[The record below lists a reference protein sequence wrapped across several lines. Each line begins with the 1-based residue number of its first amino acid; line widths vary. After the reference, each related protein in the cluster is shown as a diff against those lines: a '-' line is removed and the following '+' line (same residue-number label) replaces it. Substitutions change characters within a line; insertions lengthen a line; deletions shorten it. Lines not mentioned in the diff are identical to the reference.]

1 MSCPS
6 KDDFERTL
14 EIADFAAQR
23 LENRRQYEF
32 KIFISYVTLLVLA
45 IYKHDLLKPSPGE
58 CIGLVC
64 GLGVIHIFYILWT
77 ISLSVANRNDSDR
90 RNFYLKKAQ
99 DISDFLLKSVGDP
112 LCRKME
118 SDYDSEKPKKIK
130 IVPDVLRAFMH
141 GDQLWINYAA
151 TFQFVLPTIILFLL
165 VHILSKNLC
174 TELHRV
180 FVMFIPFLPFFLI
193 AIPTCCRKCCR
204 KKGAKRNEGDKTA

>member
-6 KDDFERTL
+6 KDDFEQTL
-14 EIADFAAQR
+14 QIADFAAQR

-45 IYKHDLLKPSPGE
+45 IYKHNLLKPSLWAL
-58 CIGLVC
+58 IGLC
-64 GLGVIHIFYILWT
+64 FIHIFYILWT

-99 DISDFLLKSVGDP
+99 DILDFLLKSVGDP

-130 IVPDVLRAFMH
+130 KVPDVLRAFMH
-141 GDQLWINYAA
+141 GDQIWINYAA

-165 VHILSKNLC
+165 VHILSKKLC
-174 TELHRV
+174 TELHRASV
-180 FVMFIPFLPFFLI
+180 IFIPFLPFFLI
-193 AIPTCCRKCCR
+193 AIPTCWRIIKGRK
-204 KKGAKRNEGDKTA
+204 TL